1 MMNEVHTVVAL
12 RAAIAERRRAGKR
25 IAFVPTMGNL
35 HAGHGR
41 LMEEARRHAEVVIA
55 SIYVNPL
62 QFGAHEDFG
71 SYPRTPGADREL
83 AEKAGVDVLF
93 VPDEAEIY
101 PLGREQAT
109 TVEVGA
115 LSNTLCGTFRPGHF
129 RGVASVVARLL
140 NIVTPDVALFGQK
153 DYQQLRV
160 IERMVK
166 DLSMPIEII
175 GVETVREMDGLAMS
189 SRNSYLAPE
198 ERRIAPRLHAT
209 LCAARDAAVAG
220 SADLRE
226 IERNAVLSLSS
237 AGFAPEYVAIR
248 RQSDLAPPE
257 NDDRALVILSAAR
270 LGQTRLIDNVE
281 FERFAN
287 SRR

>member
-1 MMNEVHTVVAL
+1 MDEVRAVTPL
-12 RAAIAERRRAGKR
+12 RAAVSEFRRAGKR
-25 IAFVPTMGNL
+25 VAFVPTMGNL

-41 LMEEARRHAEVVIA
+41 LMEEAHGHADVVVA

-62 QFGAHEDFG
+62 QFGVHEDFG
-71 SYPRTPGADREL
+71 AYPRTPGADRAL
-83 AEKAGVDVLF
+83 AEKAGADLMF
-93 VPDEAEIY
+93 VPEEQEIY

-109 TVEVGA
+109 IVEVAG
-115 LSNTLCGTFRPGHF
+115 LGNTLCGTFRPGHF
-129 RGVASVVARLL
+129 RGVATVVARLF
-140 NIVTPDVALFGQK
+140 NMVVPDVALFGRK

-166 DLSMPIEII
+166 DLSMPVEII
-175 GVETVREMDGLAMS
+175 GIETVREPDGLAMS
-189 SRNSYLAPE
+189 SRNSYLTPE
-198 ERRIAPRLHAT
+198 ERRTAPRLHAT
-209 LCAARDAAVAG
+209 LCAARDAAAAG
-220 SADLRE
+220 SAELRE

-237 AGFAPEYVAIR
+237 AGFVPEYVAIR

-257 NDDRALVILSAAR
+257 PEDRALVILAAAR

-281 FERFAN
+281 FETFAN

>member
-1 MMNEVHTVVAL
+1 
-12 RAAIAERRRAGKR
+12 
-25 IAFVPTMGNL
+25 MGNL

-41 LMEEARRHAEVVIA
+41 LMEEARSHADMVVA

-71 SYPRTPGADREL
+71 AYPRTPGADRTL
-83 AEKAGVDVLF
+83 ADKAGVDLLF
-93 VPDEAEIY
+93 RPEEDEIY
-101 PLGREQAT
+101 PLGKEHAT
-109 TVEVGA
+109 TVEVAG
-115 LSNTLCGTFRPGHF
+115 LGNTLCGMFRAGHF
-129 RGVASVVARLL
+129 RGVATVVARLF
-140 NIVTPDVALFGQK
+140 NMVAPDVALFGRK

-166 DLSMPIEII
+166 DLSMPIAII
-175 GVETVREMDGLAMS
+175 GIETVREPDGLAMS
-189 SRNSYLAPE
+189 SRNSYLTPE

-220 SADLRE
+220 SAELRE

-237 AGFAPEYVAIR
+237 AGFVPEYAAIR

-257 NDDRALVILSAAR
+257 QDDRTLVILAAAR

-281 FERFAN
+281 FETFAN

>member
-1 MMNEVHTVVAL
+1 MMNEVRTVAAL
-12 RAAIAERRRAGKR
+12 RAAIAEHRRAGKR

-41 LMEEARRHAEVVIA
+41 LMEEARRHAEIVIA

-71 SYPRTPGADREL
+71 SYPQTLGADRAL
-83 AEKAGVDVLF
+83 AEKSGVDLLF

-115 LSNTLCGTFRPGHF
+115 LGNTLCGTFRPGHF
-129 RGVASVVARLL
+129 RGVASVVARFF
-140 NIVTPDVALFGQK
+140 NIVTPDVALFGRK

-166 DLSMPIEII
+166 DLSMPIGII
-175 GVETVREMDGLAMS
+175 GVETVREPDGLAMS

-198 ERRIAPRLHAT
+198 ERRVAPRLHAT

-220 SADLRE
+220 SAELRE

-237 AGFAPEYVAIR
+237 AGFVPEYVAIR

-257 NDDRALVILSAAR
+257 QDDRVLVILAATR